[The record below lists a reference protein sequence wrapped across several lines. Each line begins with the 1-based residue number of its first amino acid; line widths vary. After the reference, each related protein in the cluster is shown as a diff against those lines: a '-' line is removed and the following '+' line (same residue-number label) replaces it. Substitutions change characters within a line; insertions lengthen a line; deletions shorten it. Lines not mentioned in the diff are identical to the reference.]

1 MKPQDSASPVLAI
14 NLTSRGFVFVLFTA
28 PLAPFDWGER
38 VVPRSNR
45 HEATLQSVK
54 VIMERY
60 HPEIVVIE
68 DGAAAT
74 MLRGSR
80 AATLYQDIAVE
91 AEARGALAFTY
102 SREAVFRTFEKY
114 QPQSRHDIAKVI
126 AAHIS
131 EFRYHLPAKRQLWAK
146 PSAWQSLFDAA
157 ALGLTY
163 YSADGQLTIPA
174 PV

>member
-1 MKPQDSASPVLAI
+1 MKPGDQTSPVLAI
-14 NLTSRGFVFVLFTA
+14 NLTGRGFVFVLFTA

-38 VVPRSNR
+38 VIPRHR
-45 HEATLQSVK
+45 MKEGTLQSVK

-60 HPEIVVIE
+60 HPEVVVIE
-68 DGAAAT
+68 DGAATAIV
-74 MLRGSR
+74 RGPR
-80 AATLYQDIAVE
+80 TATLYQDIAVA
-91 AEARGALAFTY
+91 AEAQGALTFAY

-114 QPQSRHDIAKVI
+114 QPQSKHDIAKVI

-131 EFRYHLPAKRQLWAK
+131 EFRYHLPAKRKLWAK
-146 PSAWQSLFDAA
+146 PSAWHALFDAA

>member
-1 MKPQDSASPVLAI
+1 M
-14 NLTSRGFVFVLFTA
+14 
-28 PLAPFDWGER
+28 
-38 VVPRSNR
+38 
-45 HEATLQSVK
+45 K

-68 DGAAAT
+68 DGAATAR
-74 MLRGSR
+74 LRGLR

-91 AEARGALAFTY
+91 AEAQGALVFAY

-114 QPQSRHDIAKVI
+114 QPLSKHDIAKVI

-131 EFRYHLPAKRQLWAK
+131 EFRYHLPAKRKLWAK
-146 PSAWQSLFDAA
+146 PSAWQTLFDAA

-163 YSADGQLTIPA
+163 YSADGQLTMPP

>member
-1 MKPQDSASPVLAI
+1 MKPGDNASLVLAI

-38 VVPRSNR
+38 VVPRNNR
-45 HEATLQSVK
+45 HDGTLQSVK

-60 HPEIVVIE
+60 HPEVVVIE
-68 DGAAAT
+68 DGAATAI
-74 MLRGSR
+74 MRGLR
-80 AATLYQDIAVE
+80 AATLYQDIAVM
-91 AEARGALAFTY
+91 AEAQGALTFAY

-114 QPQSRHDIAKVI
+114 QPQSKHDIAKVI

-131 EFRYHLPAKRQLWAK
+131 EFRYHLPAKRKLWAN
-146 PSAWQSLFDAA
+146 PSTWQALFDAA